1 MNYKDNI
8 VVGVDGMFDGIPPGV
23 IKPSPI
29 PLNAATEDDLFH
41 ERQQSRRVLQ
51 TNLQHHTNE
60 RQPHISQQ
68 HIMNQNGREFN
79 RGNQALSQPLQHIPQ
94 PMPRV
99 PPSISGGIPL
109 HDQGNLAI
117 LQLIHQD
124 PFSQELLKIP
134 EAITLQT
141 VLNNGDVDPSIL
153 LNQVLVRLK

>member
-8 VVGVDGMFDGIPPGV
+8 AVSGDGMFDGIPPGV

-41 ERQQSRRVLQ
+41 ERQHPRRALQ
-51 TNLQHHTNE
+51 ANLQHHPNE
-60 RQPHISQQ
+60 SQAHISQQ
-68 HIMNQNGREFN
+68 HLMNQNGPEFN
-79 RGNQALSQPLQHIPQ
+79 RGNQALPQPLPHIPQ
-94 PMPRV
+94 PMPRA
-99 PPSISGGIPL
+99 PPSISGGIPV

-117 LQLIHQD
+117 LQLIHQA
-124 PFSQELLKIP
+124 PFSPELLKIP

-153 LNQVLVRLK
+153 LNQVLYP